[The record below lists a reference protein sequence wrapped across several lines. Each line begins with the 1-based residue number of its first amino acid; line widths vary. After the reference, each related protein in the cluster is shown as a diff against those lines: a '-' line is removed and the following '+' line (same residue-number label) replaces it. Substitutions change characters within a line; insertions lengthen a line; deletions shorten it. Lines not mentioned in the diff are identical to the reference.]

1 MKHKLAIF
9 DMDGTIL
16 YTLVDLKNSMNYTLE
31 KFGFLKRTLEEIR
44 LFVGN
49 GIRNLIVRA
58 APKDTSDKTINEMF
72 EVFNGHYAVH
82 CNDNTKSY
90 DGITELIKR
99 LKKNGIKTAVVSNK
113 ADYAVQTLVKKY
125 FNGLFDYAVGEKAGV
140 GKKPCPDSVN
150 EVLRVLDIPKEQ
162 AVYIGDSE
170 VDIATAKNAKMD
182 CIAVDWGFRDRSVLI
197 QSGATLIVSDTE
209 SLYKEI

>member
-1 MKHKLAIF
+1 
-9 DMDGTIL
+9 
-16 YTLVDLKNSMNYTLE
+16 
-31 KFGFLKRTLEEIR
+31 
-44 LFVGN
+44 
-49 GIRNLIVRA
+49 
-58 APKDTSDKTINEMF
+58 MF